1 MSMSIFTPST
11 NMKRLLAIVIF
22 LAPAVSA
29 GAAKKTPPPAAK
41 ETATRNVPVIR
52 VNVTDQ
58 PFDFI
63 HPWDKKQFYMHR
75 ALGVVLPG
83 NRVLVSA
90 ELVADST
97 YAEFE
102 KAESGEKMPAIVETV
117 DYEANLAILKPADEA
132 FLKGIKPLELAE
144 SKVGDSVSVWQLE
157 STGAL
162 LTTPAQVTTV
172 EVSHYPIGN
181 LATLIY
187 RLTSSL
193 QYRDNSFTVP
203 VVKGGKLVGLLMR
216 YDTRTQNA
224 DVIPTP
230 VIKHFLAAAAKK
242 DYRGFPEAGISYA
255 SMRNP
260 ELRAYAGLKP
270 DQTGGVYVTEVL
282 KHSPADDAGLQVGD
296 VILGI
301 GDNTINQDGDYADAE
316 YGRLSLLNLIAT
328 KSFDGDVLKFKIAR
342 NGEIKTL
349 DVKVAYRPP
358 GDYVVDPYII
368 GKPPRYYVLGGL
380 VFQELS
386 RQYLKEWGA
395 GGGDWFKKAPLRFLY
410 MDEFQSELYPEGHRK
425 VVFLSQVLP
434 SKSTLGYEDLWGLV
448 VTKINGVPING
459 LADIDAALKNPTDGF
474 HKIEFNEY
482 PKVIYL
488 DAKTVDSEAAAI
500 RRKYELSSLKQLE

>member
-11 NMKRLLAIVIF
+11 NMKRLLAIMIF
-22 LAPAVSA
+22 LASAVSA
-29 GAAKKTPPPAAK
+29 GAAKKTPPATK
-41 ETATRNVPVIR
+41 EPITKSVPVIR

-117 DYEANLAILKPADEA
+117 DYEANLAILKPADET
-132 FLKGIKPLELAE
+132 FLKGIKPLEMGD
-144 SKVGDSVSVWQLE
+144 SKVGDSVTVWQLE

-162 LTTPAQVTTV
+162 LTTSAQVTTV
-172 EVSHYPIGN
+172 EVSHYPVGN
-181 LATLIY
+181 LTTLIY

-203 VVKGGKLVGLLMR
+203 VVKGGKLIGLLMR
-216 YDTRTQNA
+216 YDSRTQNA
-224 DVIPTP
+224 DVIPMP

-242 DYRGFPEAGISYA
+242 DYRGFPEAGMFYA
-255 SMRNP
+255 STRNP
-260 ELRAYAGLKP
+260 QLRTYAGLKP
-270 DQTGGVYVTEVL
+270 DQAGGVYVTSVL
-282 KHSPADDAGLQVGD
+282 KHSPADDAGMQTGD
-296 VILGI
+296 VILAI
-301 GDNTINQDGDYADAE
+301 GANAIDQDGNYSDPDY
-316 YGRLSLLNLIAT
+316 GKLSLLNLIAT

-342 NGEIKTL
+342 SGEVKTL
-349 DVKVAYRPP
+349 DVKVANRPP

-368 GKPPRYYVLGGL
+368 GKAPRYYVLGGM

-395 GGGDWFKKAPLRFLY
+395 GGADWFKKAPLRFLY
-410 MDEFQSELYPEGHRK
+410 MDQYQADLFPEGHRK

-434 SKSTLGYEDLWGLV
+434 TKSTLGYEDLWGLV

-474 HKIEFNEY
+474 HKVEFDEY

-500 RRKYELSSLKQLE
+500 KRKYQLGTLKQLE